1 MLLLYLESLG
11 KDNIRGNK
19 MNISD
24 EIISILEDF
33 WPRNKAKGLLAQ
45 TILSEEIENGAFGK
59 DAVEKLMPG
68 CWLISPKSSDFFK
81 FRFAFFV
88 HPYVLKS
95 GSLTTDLRTLLKEKY
110 RPFYANSEFLN
121 NAGIGI
127 IYVVVNTTSG
137 TLPFEEIKN
146 RSFENINWTFYR
158 FKNGEFR
165 EINSVEFFHKWDGN
179 RGRPSYGGN
188 WDPEVKQK
196 IGKLDKR
203 ILLRLLLNEL
213 FYLGLLKGVLRKPL
227 NDPYDVDAFMIS
239 LSQKHVFPMEIKEKF
254 PGNNGDE
261 LFFGIDAG
269 RIMMLLRL
277 ALPND
282 ANAIYLVREMD
293 NSGEFKGWKY
303 ITLSD
308 IIMTSGWNLQAGG
321 PGMGGQSTQTVRLSY
336 NQFKQFDCTTLTED
350 SLRTMGELPKE
361 IRDSAGR
368 FRTELLSKFYG
379 E

>member
-1 MLLLYLESLG
+1 MHLLYLGSLG
-11 KDNIRGNK
+11 KGNIRGNK
-19 MNISD
+19 MNNSD
-24 EIISILEDF
+24 IVSILEDF

-45 TILSEEIENGAFGK
+45 TILSEEIEKGAFGK
-59 DAVEKLMPG
+59 DAGEKLMPG
-68 CWLISPKSSDFFK
+68 CWLISPKSTDFFK

-88 HPYVLKS
+88 HPFVLKS

-110 RPFYANSEFLN
+110 RPFHANSEFLN

-158 FKNGEFR
+158 FNNGEFS
-165 EINSVEFFHKWDGN
+165 EIDSVEFFDKWDGD

-188 WDPEVKQK
+188 WDPEVKQN
-196 IGKLDKR
+196 IRKLDKG

-239 LSQKHVFPMEIKEKF
+239 LSQKHIFPMEIKEKF

-261 LFFGIDAG
+261 RFFGIDAG

-308 IIMTSGWNLQAGG
+308 IIMTSSWNLQAGG

-336 NQFKQFDCTTLTED
+336 NQFKQFDRTTLTED
-350 SLRTMGELPKE
+350 ALRRMGELPRE
-361 IRDSAGR
+361 IRDLAGR

>member
-1 MLLLYLESLG
+1 MS
-11 KDNIRGNK
+11 N
-19 MNISD
+19 SD
-24 EIISILEDF
+24 DIVTILEDF

-45 TILSEEIENGAFGK
+45 TILSEEIEKSTFGE
-59 DAVEKLMPG
+59 DAGEKLMPG
-68 CWLISPKSSDFFK
+68 CWLISPKNADFFK

-88 HPYVLKS
+88 HPYVMKS
-95 GSLTTDLRTLLKEKY
+95 GSLTTDLKALLKEKY
-110 RPFYANSEFLN
+110 RPFYAISEFLSD
-121 NAGIGI
+121 AGIGI
-127 IYVVVNTTSG
+127 IYVVVSTTSG
-137 TLPFEEIKN
+137 TLPFEEIRN

-158 FKNGEFR
+158 FRNGEFT
-165 EINSVEFFHKWDGN
+165 EIDTVEFFERWDGD

-196 IGKLDKR
+196 IRKLGDG

-239 LSQKHVFPMEIKEKF
+239 LSQKHIFPMEIKEKF
-254 PGNNGDE
+254 PANNGDE
-261 LFFGIDAG
+261 RFFGIDAG

-293 NSGEFKGWKY
+293 NSGVFKGWKY

-308 IIMTSGWNLQAGG
+308 IIMTSSWNLQAGG

-336 NQFKQFDCTTLTED
+336 NQFKQFDRTTLTED
-350 SLRTMGELPKE
+350 ALRRMGELPKE
-361 IRDSAGR
+361 IRDMASR
-368 FRTELLSKFYG
+368 FRTELSSKFYG